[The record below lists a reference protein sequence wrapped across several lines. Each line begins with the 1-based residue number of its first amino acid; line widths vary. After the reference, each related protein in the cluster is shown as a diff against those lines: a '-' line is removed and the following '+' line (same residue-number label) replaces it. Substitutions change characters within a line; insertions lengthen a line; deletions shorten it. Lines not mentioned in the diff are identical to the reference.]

1 MNKDCCTTIDSKV
14 IETKEYETVKIETTR
29 NFCSMCEDYAE
40 QMRTRPVVAMCCEGA
55 CLRGEIAR
63 VAANILCHDLAPD
76 RTVRIC
82 LGGAFTKNSGQRD
95 LIRNAQRLIALEGC
109 HINCSSRMMKGVI
122 EELVPEVIIADQL
135 YEFDRTL
142 FGINE
147 MTTEQ
152 IREHANTVAQKI
164 MNYL

>member
-1 MNKDCCTTIDSKV
+1 MSKNCCTAVDSKATT
-14 IETKEYETVKIETTR
+14 IKEYEIVQIETTK
-29 NFCSMCEDYAE
+29 NVCGMCEDYAD
-40 QMRTRPVVAMCCEGA
+40 QNRTRPVVVMCCEGA
-55 CLRGEIAR
+55 CLRGEVAR
-63 VAANILCHDLAPD
+63 MAANIICHDLAPD

-95 LIRNAQRLIALEGC
+95 LVRKARRLIALEGC

-122 EELVPEVIIADQL
+122 EGLAPEIIIADEL

-147 MTTEQ
+147 MTPEQ

-164 MNYL
+164 VNNL